1 MKAKIQLS
9 DHFSYRKLFKFTL
22 PSIVMMI
29 FSSVYGVVDGFF
41 VSNFVGKGAFTA
53 VNFIMPYLMVL
64 GAVGFMFGTGG
75 SALVSKTLGEGNKEK
90 AVRLF
95 SLLVYAS
102 IIIGGLLTIL
112 GLFTLRPVASLL
124 GAEGQLLEESVLYGR
139 YISFGLISYMLQME
153 FQSFFITA
161 EKPQL
166 GLIFTVASGVTNML
180 LDALFVA
187 VFKWGI
193 VGAAVATLASQIV
206 GGFGPLLY
214 FFRKNSSLLRLTK
227 TSFDGKALL
236 KTCGNGSSELMSNIS
251 MSLVCMLYNAQ
262 LMRYI
267 GEDGVAAYGALMYV
281 CMIFL
286 AVFIG
291 YGVGIAPVVGYHFGA
306 NNRAELKNLLKK
318 SLTVISILSVSMF
331 VFGELMAVP
340 LSKLFVGYDEGLLAL
355 TKRAFVLYSFSYLP
369 VGLAIFG
376 SCFFTALNNG
386 LISAIMSFLRT
397 LVFQAAAVILLPLV
411 FPSPVDGIW
420 ISIVVAEFLA
430 AVLTVVFLLANK
442 KKYGYM

>member
-53 VNFIMPYLMVL
+53 INFIMPYLMVL
-64 GAVGFMFGTGG
+64 GSVGFMFGTGG

-124 GAEGQLLEESVLYGR
+124 GAEGQLLEESVLYGK
-139 YISFGLISYMLQME
+139 YISFGLIAYMLQME

-318 SLTVISILSVSMF
+318 SLTIISILSVSMF

>member
-1 MKAKIQLS
+1 MKTKIQLS

-41 VSNFVGKGAFTA
+41 VSNFIGKGAFTA

-90 AVRLF
+90 AIRLF

-102 IIIGGLLTIL
+102 IAVGALLTVL

-124 GAEGQLLEESVLYGR
+124 GAEDRLLEESVLYGTF
-139 YISFGLISYMLQME
+139 ISFGLIAYMLQME

-166 GLIFTVASGVTNML
+166 GLIFTVASGVTNIL

-187 VFKWGI
+187 LFKWGI
-193 VGAAVATLASQIV
+193 VGAAAATLASQIV

-262 LMRYI
+262 LMRYV

-306 NNRAELKNLLKK
+306 NNRTELKNLLKK
-318 SLTVISILSVSMF
+318 SLTVIAILSVSMF

-420 ISIVVAEFLA
+420 VSIVVAEFLA
-430 AVLTVVFLLANK
+430 AVLTVVFLFANK